1 MLFSWW
7 RARKR
12 RQIGEAAF
20 PADWDDHLRRGVKQV
35 QWLSAAEAAR
45 LRRWIL
51 VFLAEKRFSG
61 CRGLEVSDEMRVTI
75 AAQAGLVALGFDD
88 LWFDRLVSVVVH
100 PGEHRSRRSTP
111 LAGGGELEWE
121 EERVGQAAPDCLMLS
136 WPDTVDGGRMRD
148 GPRSVVIHECAHLF
162 DGLDGEMDGV
172 PPLPAAAATPWTA
185 AIAACR
191 LRFEEA
197 LDEGRSTAFDDY
209 AAESEVEFFA
219 VASECFFQDP
229 HRLLRHD
236 RELYGLLAQ
245 AWRQDPKSRVPTR
258 HR

>member
-7 RARKR
+7 RARSR
-12 RQIGEAAF
+12 RRVGLKPF
-20 PADWDDHLRRGVKQV
+20 PAAWDDFLRRGVRQV
-35 QWLSAAEAAR
+35 EWLSAAEAVR

-61 CRGLEVSDEMRVTI
+61 CRGLAVSDEMRVTI
-75 AAQAGLVALGFDD
+75 AAQAGLATLGFDD
-88 LWFDRLVSVVVH
+88 LWFDRLVSIVVH
-100 PGEHRSRRSTP
+100 PGEHRARRSEP

-136 WPDTVDGGRMRD
+136 WPDTVDGGRLRD

-162 DGLDGEMDGV
+162 DGLDGAMDGI
-172 PPLPAAAATPWTA
+172 PPLPAGLAAGWAAALQ
-185 AIAACR
+185 ACR
-191 LRFEEA
+191 RRFETA
-197 LDEGRSTAFDDY
+197 LDEGRSTAFDEY

-236 RELYGLLAQ
+236 RELYGLLAT
-245 AWRQDPKSRVPTR
+245 AWRQDPASRVPR
-258 HR
+258 RR